1 MHIKN
6 TQMTVK
12 TSQVSQASGFSN
24 TRDSEI
30 DMNGG
35 KDVSLSGIDFFM
47 EINIMELLNSDS
59 IFDIGFF

>member
-6 TQMTVK
+6 SQMSVK

-24 TRDSEI
+24 TRNTEI

-35 KDVSLSGIDFFM
+35 KDVSLNGVDLFLQ
-47 EINIMELLNSDS
+47 INIMELLNSDS

>member
-1 MHIKN
+1 
-6 TQMTVK
+6 MTVK